1 MAQDPENLARVV
13 LFDPIRQN
21 LRTTRYAL
29 YELGFREI
37 DTFSA
42 LGEVRERI
50 EAADVDLL
58 VMEPEDD
65 PKVFN
70 LVRDI
75 RHSRIGRNPFSVIFL
90 TCWTR
95 DPQNIRQA
103 LESGADDLIARPFST
118 RFLDERVS
126 AAIER
131 RKRFVVTSDYIG
143 PDRRSG
149 PRAGAADPRYLSAP
163 NTLKAAAKGDWE
175 ALEATY
181 QHIKTVQE
189 DVAKERVQR
198 LSVRIAAD
206 LEISN
211 PSSPSAE
218 ISVVKQARE
227 LERLAERVG
236 PETAS
241 IAKALT
247 KSLTDGEAGAPGKRW
262 RVARELA
269 HGVCVSSGHGDSSAS
284 EEIDRLVGK
293 LREKQDS
300 VAKDGGLEKQKGL
313 HSAA

>member
-42 LGEVRERI
+42 LGEVRERV

-65 PKVFN
+65 PKVFS

-95 DPQNIRQA
+95 DPQNIRQ
-103 LESGADDLIARPFST
+103 
-118 RFLDERVS
+118 
-126 AAIER
+126 
-131 RKRFVVTSDYIG
+131 
-143 PDRRSG
+143 
-149 PRAGAADPRYLSAP
+149 
-163 NTLKAAAKGDWE
+163 

-218 ISVVKQARE
+218 ISVIKQARE